1 MDFPTGIIV
10 GARRHIRIYAPGGW
24 IDQWGIDIYPPSY
37 YLRGEGDFVY
47 SKIYSEVILVMVKR
61 VGVGDS

>member
-1 MDFPTGIIV
+1 MGNRYISTVIL
-10 GARRHIRIYAPGGW
+10 
-24 IDQWGIDIYPPSY
+24 ST
-37 YLRGEGDFVY
+37 GEGDFVY